1 MTEMQANDERGRKY
15 EQQKAY
21 APGAG
26 DEADRSEHLYGIVR
40 TPTSLRC
47 LNKSSGSW

>member
-26 DEADRSEHLYGIVR
+26 DELIEAS
-40 TPTSLRC
+40 TFTA
-47 LNKSSGSW
+47 